1 MVDFDADLKKS
12 VLDEEKDRNDHSE
25 PDMKTE
31 IVDTMNHKKEIKKR
45 KRSIS
50 GSTFESQKEGYTE
63 NTNAESENLDLLL
76 ELKVHDIE
84 SETPETEVADK
95 KMKGLLTEPDDEV
108 MKYGAISNSL
118 TYPQLC
124 NEDRS
129 SAITEQNIEN
139 TVPTEVDPCPFSSF
153 KENPQSVI
161 KSNPYK
167 LSQENHQHCKVQLNE
182 GTQNENENLEE
193 EQIQNAYN
201 DDEKDEDNLLLINED
216 LKIDIPQD
224 EADINAQSG

>member
-50 GSTFESQKEGYTE
+50 GSNFESQKEGYTE
-63 NTNAESENLDLLL
+63 NTNDDSENLDLLL

-84 SETPETEVADK
+84 SETPETEVADN

-139 TVPTEVDPCPFSSF
+139 TVPTEVDPCQFSSF

-224 EADINAQSG
+224 EADINVQSG